1 MSPIRFRCIRCQH
14 AVQADET
21 HVGRKM
27 YCPVCYYQLTVPTES
42 TVKKID
48 PTQLYA
54 ADEKPVDV
62 RDMQDRLKQ
71 VSLRC
76 NVCHTNIAVTKEQ
89 VGLEIECP
97 ECGTKI
103 VVPKEI
109 EEKVEAALEDKLDRI
124 MQGLGDMSGKEV
136 YGVRDGQDA
145 PEEDWSKRFPVYC
158 KLCGTMMY
166 ASEDQVG
173 RELTCPDC
181 ETKTVVPPR
190 PKRPPVES
198 KDSLQFEGASTFGVA
213 AGSSSLPEVLP
224 GEGMLVPVVCK
235 LCATRMYARESEIG
249 GFKTCPDCETQN
261 EIKAVPKELM
271 STFED
276 VSGDYEVDNEQHPG
290 ERPVFRTLADYRT
303 VEGSLDKEIWD
314 KKQKAR
320 SESDDYSTDNIFGV
334 SVPIERPVVNLLAGE
349 VVEPQNRDEK
359 ESEETRKRKQK
370 TIHEK
375 IEETEQKFKTVFV
388 DRPKLPEHP
397 FWTRLFLPFIDFRLI
412 ARLLIICVLIF
423 FGANIAVALP
433 GLYVIV
439 SMPIGLMLFVLAAGL
454 LANTCHSLF
463 LSTVSGNDRPEKDDW
478 QDIYVGG
485 SIAFAFWLIVLV
497 VLAALPGL
505 FLSFVIA
512 PPNAVSASA
521 EHESVITMFD
531 DAARSPVA
539 RILNTL
545 FFSALLVGNHLNA
558 GTALLA
564 LSNFS
569 LIAGS
574 FCLLFPLFFVSSM
587 QTDSF
592 FHIMTKETLASLL
605 TDTILWLKFL
615 AGSFLIVFVFQL
627 LVFLVTL
634 ITGVP
639 EGFGPSFLLYFSI
652 IAFGFCALLY
662 FRLLGRLAWVLQEH
676 ARETT
681 SEQQDESDYEYKNIF

>member
-14 AVQADET
+14 AVQADEKN
-21 HVGRKM
+21 VGRKM
-27 YCPVCYYQLTVPTES
+27 YCPVCYFQLTVPAES

-48 PTQLYA
+48 PTQLYS
-54 ADEKPVDV
+54 ADEKPIDV
-62 RDMQDRLKQ
+62 REMQDRRKQ

-76 NVCHTNIAVTKEQ
+76 NICHTNIAVTKEQ
-89 VGLEIECP
+89 VGHEIECP

-109 EEKVEAALEDKLDRI
+109 EQKVDAALEDKLDRI
-124 MQGLGDMSGKEV
+124 MKGLGELSGKEV
-136 YGVRDGQDA
+136 YGVRDGQLA

-166 ASEDQVG
+166 ASEDQIG
-173 RELTCPDC
+173 QELTCPDC
-181 ETKTVVPPR
+181 ETKTLVPPR
-190 PKRPPVES
+190 PKRTATES
-198 KDSLQFEGASTFGVA
+198 KNPLQFEGSSTFGVA
-213 AGSSSLPEVLP
+213 SGSDSVPEVLD
-224 GEGMLVPVVCK
+224 GTGMLIPVICH
-235 LCATRMYARESEIG
+235 LCGTRMYARESEIG
-249 GFKTCPDCETQN
+249 GFKTCPDCETKT

-271 STFED
+271 STYEE

-314 KKQKAR
+314 KKKKAR
-320 SESDDYSTDNIFGV
+320 SESDGHSSEGIFGV
-334 SVPIERPVVNLLAGE
+334 SAPVDRPVVNLLAGE
-349 VVEPQNRDEK
+349 VIEPGEKDEE

-375 IEETEQKFKTVFV
+375 IEENEQKFQSVFV

-397 FWTRLFLPFIDFRLI
+397 FWNRIFQPFVDFRLI

-423 FGANIAVALP
+423 FGANIAVAFP

-454 LANTCHSLF
+454 LANTGHSLF
-463 LSTVSGNDRPEKDDW
+463 LSTVSGNDMPQKDDW

-485 SIAFAFWLIVLV
+485 SIAFFGWLAVLV
-497 VLAALPGL
+497 VVAALPGF
-505 FLSFVIA
+505 FLSFVFSPLSDVTAITE
-512 PPNAVSASA
+512 N
-521 EHESVITMFD
+521 ESVITMFD
-531 DAARSPVA
+531 DAARTPVT
-539 RILNTL
+539 RILKTL
-545 FFSALLVGNHLNA
+545 FLSAFLVGNHLNA
-558 GTALLA
+558 GTVLLA
-564 LSNFS
+564 LNDFV

-574 FCLLFPLFFVSSM
+574 FCLLFPIFFVSSM

-592 FHIMTKETLASLL
+592 FHIITKETLSSLL
-605 TDTILWLKFL
+605 TDTIVWLKFY
-615 AGSFLIVFVFQL
+615 ACSFAIVFVFQL
-627 LVFLVTL
+627 LIFIATL

-652 IAFGFCALLY
+652 VVFVFCVLIY
-662 FRLLGRLAWVLQEH
+662 FRLLGRLAWILQEH
-676 ARETT
+676 AREAA
-681 SEQQDESDYEYKNIF
+681 ELEEDKNDYEYKNVF